1 MPADDLFSQ
10 PPAVVQSAEDLAKV
24 CEEAKAHKHT
34 HEVTGRQSLDAFR
47 RLGKSLIKIKE
58 MVPHGEFEK
67 TVTTR
72 IGVSPRVAQR
82 AMRVVRHWD
91 EVHSCETIEEA
102 LAWVADTKEDD
113 PKASSETLL
122 TGHEKAGSGRK
133 SNSSKKKDEKPVSPI
148 LPTTETPVERV
159 QRKIN
164 EIVEQ
169 LTDVTVQIGDVLKSP
184 IGIQMLSLA
193 DELRVE
199 IKKEFVGEEDK
210 FGRASDIRG
219 ERHLYPVPLLKM
231 VEFLTTFSSRLA
243 NPSEVDF

>member
-1 MPADDLFSQ
+1 MPTDDLFSQ
-10 PPAVVQSAEDLAKV
+10 PPAVVQSAEDLTRV

-122 TGHEKAGSGRK
+122 TGHEKASSGRK
-133 SNSSKKKDEKPVSPI
+133 SNSSKKKEEQAPSTP
-148 LPTTETPVERV
+148 PAPESPVERV
-159 QRKIN
+159 KRKVTGILD
-164 EIVEQ
+164 Q
-169 LTDVTVQIGDVLKSP
+169 LAELNLGMEDIIKMPVGMQALQVAEELQVQVV
-184 IGIQMLSLA
+184 Q
-193 DELRVE
+193 
-199 IKKEFVGEEDK
+199 EFQGEEDR
-210 FGRASDIRG
+210 FGRSSDTKG
-219 ERHLYPVPLLKM
+219 ERHYYPVPVKQLIQWW
-231 VEFLTTFSSRLA
+231 TTYLGRLD
-243 NPSEVDF
+243 NPAEVDF